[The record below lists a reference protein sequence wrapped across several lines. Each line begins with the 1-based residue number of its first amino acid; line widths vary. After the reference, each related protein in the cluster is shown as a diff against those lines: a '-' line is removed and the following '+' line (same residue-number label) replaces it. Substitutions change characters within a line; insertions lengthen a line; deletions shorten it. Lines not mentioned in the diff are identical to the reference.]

1 MNHSS
6 PMPRVLLISYHYPP
20 RPSVGSLRP
29 AGLAKYLPEFGW
41 EPIVLTPTFPG
52 RDIHGTQVW
61 ETGYRDVIA
70 DWKRRFG
77 LNPQAGL
84 HAQLNLPLS
93 AMPTS
98 SKWYTK
104 IMDFAWVCLT
114 YPDAN
119 KGWTPFALEAISE
132 FNRSQRAHAIIS
144 TGPPSSCHV
153 IARKAKSMLGCPWI
167 ADFRDL
173 WVQNLAATN
182 AGIALRMQGGLE
194 KRTLRTADALVTV
207 SEPWAE
213 RLRERYPDKPSYAIA
228 NGFDPDDFA
237 SPPPP
242 LTRTF
247 SITYTGQL
255 YQGKRD
261 PSPLFEVLQQLFQN
275 GTVDRGD
282 VRVRFY
288 GPIEPWLLAIVQRY
302 SLQDVVE
309 MPGKVSREEALLRQR
324 ESQLLLQLGWSDP
337 RETGQY
343 TGKLFEY
350 LGSRRPI
357 LAVGGAR
364 GVMTELLAK
373 TGAGLHALS
382 RAELR
387 EFLVS
392 AYAQYRSGGFVPFG
406 ASEADVKPYTHREM
420 AHKMS
425 VVLTTICGVTT
436 VTAPPQGVAKSK
448 EAAVVLS
455 SSSCL

>member
-1 MNHSS
+1 
-6 PMPRVLLISYHYPP
+6 
-20 RPSVGSLRP
+20 
-29 AGLAKYLPEFGW
+29 
-41 EPIVLTPTFPG
+41 
-52 RDIHGTQVW
+52 
-61 ETGYRDVIA
+61 
-70 DWKRRFG
+70 
-77 LNPQAGL
+77 
-84 HAQLNLPLS
+84 
-93 AMPTS
+93 MPTS